1 MESDIRVGGA
11 QIRLQQIRLRED
23 ITLDEVQLDTKEVRF
38 ETFAAGATI
47 QNGASVGAGY
57 LITVAETDFSAMM
70 AEPNLNRMLTTNLP
84 ADVPIRNIQLAL
96 LSGKV
101 RITGQFVK
109 SVLSLPFTVEAVPM
123 LDNGVRIWFDFQSA
137 KLGFKIP
144 GAVLD
149 VLEQFVGPSLS
160 LDLSKLPFP
169 VRLDE
174 IRCEP
179 GRLKVKGKARIS
191 WPPIQSDLPP
201 APFTLPTASLPT
213 GEPDSAT

>member
-1 MESDIRVGGA
+1 M
-11 QIRLQQIRLRED
+11 QQIRLRED
-23 ITLDEVQLDTKEVRF
+23 ITLDEVQLDTKEVRY
-38 ETFAAGATI
+38 ETFAAEATG
-47 QNGASVGAGY
+47 QNGASAGAGY

-70 AEPNLNRMLTTNLP
+70 TEPNLNRMLSTNLP
-84 ADVPIRNIQLAL
+84 ADVPIRNLQLAL
-96 LSGKV
+96 LSGKA
-101 RITGQFVK
+101 RISGQFVK

-123 LDNGVRIWFDFQSA
+123 LDNGVRVWFDFQSA

-149 VLEQFVGPSLS
+149 VLERFVGPSLS
-160 LDLSKLPFP
+160 LDVSKLPFP

-191 WPPIQSDLPP
+191 WPPIQSAPPP
-201 APFTLPTASLPT
+201 APFSVPTAALAMETPSHPTNLP
-213 GEPDSAT
+213 PML